1 MLSDQ
6 TNTKA
11 RRFSHE
17 EGYTGSGI
25 SSTSIGVS
33 EEGPYSNRSSNTV
46 SFVKE
51 DGIQMAKKM
60 GRDTEQPGGSKPA
73 AEEEPKETDR
83 GRDQVGKAASKEIQ
97 MAGPYTCLPGSQ
109 GTGIYTLI

>member
-1 MLSDQ
+1 
-6 TNTKA
+6 
-11 RRFSHE
+11 
-17 EGYTGSGI
+17 
-25 SSTSIGVS
+25 
-33 EEGPYSNRSSNTV
+33 
-46 SFVKE
+46 
-51 DGIQMAKKM
+51 MAKKM

-109 GTGIYTLI
+109 GTGIYTLLWVLYQDGAQAA